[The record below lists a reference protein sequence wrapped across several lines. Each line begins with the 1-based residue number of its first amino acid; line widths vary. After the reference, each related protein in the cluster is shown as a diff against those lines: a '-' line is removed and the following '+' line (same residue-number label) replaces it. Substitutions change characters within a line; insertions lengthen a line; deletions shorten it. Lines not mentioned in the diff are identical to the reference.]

1 MTNTASTEVI
11 AWAILVLFAVLGV
24 IVEIGLLARFLLS
37 RFRIL
42 ILTLVDKCHHLLH
55 LLLHGR

>member
-11 AWAILVLFAVLGV
+11 AWVILVLFAVLWV
-24 IVEIGLLARFLLS
+24 IVEIGLLARILLS

-42 ILTLVDKCHHLLH
+42 ILILDNKCHHLLH